1 MFLRNRVEM
10 DNLQSES
17 TKSIAGG
24 KKSLSRGLQIA
35 IFLSFATLMILSI
48 ALMNYLV
55 NPYHVFSTKFNICD
69 TYDCAFDRET
79 VYPKLKLNR
88 NKMFETV
95 FCGSS
100 SVMLNISDETLEKYF
115 PNNSSYK
122 LGVPVVSF
130 NEQYDLIK
138 NFLKANPEVKK
149 IYISVDYDEGTA
161 GMNENLLPEYTS
173 NFLNKNELY
182 FLLLSSKTSMYSVDE
197 LLTTMKEIVFPTA
210 MFKLKKNKYFGKIN
224 VFKNYKKKVIAE
236 ENRYPRMRRTDWAQ
250 MKFST
255 SMFKELR
262 KIKDLCEKQGK
273 EVIFYTTP
281 LHAYAIYDIYN
292 QGVYDNFQNFKRE
305 LVKIAPFYD
314 FTYIC
319 DISKKPVS
327 AENPY
332 WIDITHSDL
341 ALGDEILKKIVSQ
354 KGDYGR
360 YVTAENIENELNFD
374 KRELLKFARDNE
386 NSLKKFATYGHL
398 DMYAKQT
405 TFYLYE

>member
-1 MFLRNRVEM
+1 M

-17 TKSIAGG
+17 MKSISEE
-24 KKSLSRGLQIA
+24 KKTLSRGEQVA
-35 IFLSFATLMILSI
+35 IFLSLATLMIISI

-55 NPYHVFSTKFNICD
+55 NPYHVFSTNFKICD

-88 NKMFETV
+88 NKNFETV

-130 NEQYDLIK
+130 YEQYDLIK

-149 IYISVDYDEGTA
+149 LYISVDYDEGTA
-161 GMNENLLPEYTS
+161 GMTENLLPEYTS

-182 FLLLSSKTSMYSVDE
+182 FLLLSTRTSMYSVDE
-197 LLTTMKEIVFPTA
+197 LLTTVKEIVYPSM

-250 MKFST
+250 MKFSA
-255 SMFKELR
+255 SMFSELK
-262 KIKDLCEKQGK
+262 KIKDLCEKNGK
-273 EVIFYTTP
+273 EVVFYTTP
-281 LHAYAIYDIYN
+281 LHSYAIYDIYK

-314 FTYIC
+314 FTYVC
-319 DISKKPVS
+319 DFSNKPVS
-327 AENPY
+327 AKNPY

-360 YVTAENIENELNFD
+360 YVTMENIENELSLD
-374 KRELLKFARDNE
+374 KAELLKFARDNE
-386 NSLKKFATYGHL
+386 KALEKFTSYGHL
-398 DMYAKQT
+398 DMYAKQSI
-405 TFYLYE
+405 FYLYE